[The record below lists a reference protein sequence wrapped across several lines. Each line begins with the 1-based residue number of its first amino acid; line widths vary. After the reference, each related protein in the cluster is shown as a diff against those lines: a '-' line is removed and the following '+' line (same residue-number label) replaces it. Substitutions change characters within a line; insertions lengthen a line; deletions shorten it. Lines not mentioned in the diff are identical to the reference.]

1 MMQQG
6 CRPKMSDTDPGQLLP
21 AHQII
26 EKGVSRRPRLL
37 EIQSLVGIGDMVW
50 YKPWIDHLAREY
62 DIILA
67 TKPTVHA

>member
-1 MMQQG
+1 
-6 CRPKMSDTDPGQLLP
+6 MSDTDPGQLLP

-37 EIQSLVGIGDMVW
+37 EIQSLVGIEDMVW